1 MLKSIV
7 NIVAAAATIV
17 AVPTFARAQTVAFS
31 TSPVAVTGFH
41 VNISVD
47 PSGNP
52 DVAPQFIAGSLSIDF
67 VNKTGTPAKSVTF
80 LISDGRNTQHI
91 VDDGTFSP
99 DVQIKHRFAAGDGIS
114 AYGDPTC
121 KVTDIRFA
129 DGSAWHIAGSDVAS
143 R

>member
-1 MLKSIV
+1 MLKLIV
-7 NIVAAAATIV
+7 NMVAAATVI
-17 AVPTFARAQTVAFS
+17 AVPTFAGAQTVAFS
-31 TSPVAVTGFH
+31 SSPVTVTAFH

-47 PSGNP
+47 PSANL

-80 LISDGRNTQHI
+80 LISDGRNTQRI

-99 DVQIKHRFAAGDGIS
+99 GVQIKHRFAADGGIS
-114 AYGDPTC
+114 ADGNATC
-121 KVTDIRFA
+121 KIIDISFA
-129 DGSAWHIAGSDVAS
+129 DGSAWHVAGSDVAN